1 MITQETMTAAEYITD
16 AELVSRTLAGD
27 RDAFNRIVSR
37 YQILIC
43 SLAYSRIGHLGQ
55 SEDVAQET
63 FITAWKRLRL
73 LRQPEKLRAWLCGI
87 VHNRAKKCLQHEGRN
102 PVRSAESLEIV
113 EESAAPVALP
123 SDETVSREE
132 EALLW
137 RALEQIPQLYR
148 EPLIL
153 FYREHQSIEN
163 VASEMDLSEDAVKQ
177 RLSRG
182 RKMLHE
188 QVESFVEAT
197 LRKTTPS
204 AAFSNAVIAALPLA
218 GGTATTASVSIAGK
232 SAAAAKSS
240 FLLAFLLPF
249 VGVFTGFA
257 AQWLMF
263 RGGKGRMSK
272 PKLILLWVFFLTFA
286 IGGQALVQSCG
297 HHFAWSDPVFFAAV
311 AGFWWFYAMFI
322 ATWVTPIY
330 RRARAASLAGETAGP
345 EMKPMTPL
353 TYAAIVAGTHIM
365 MFWGIINMAWQTHDR
380 LGAII
385 IAGVMTA
392 LGVWNFFKFRNRV
405 GLAMGPAYILQLTS
419 CCVVMLAAFNLRFDL
434 WIANIYGISVAELHQ
449 RMPTWLVPA
458 LTLVLLLW
466 TILLLVITKPKVPKA
481 QAIHA

>member
-87 VHNRAKKCLQHEGRN
+87 LHNRAKKCLQYETRN

-137 RALEQIPQLYR
+137 RALEKIPELYR

-163 VASEMDLSEDAVKQ
+163 VAVEMDLTEDAVKQ

-182 RKMLHE
+182 RKMLQD

-197 LRKTTPS
+197 LRKTAPS

-218 GGTATTASVSIAGK
+218 GASATTSAGIGAAGK
-232 SAAAAKSS
+232 GGLAAKGI
-240 FLLAFLLPF
+240 LAACLLPF
-249 VGVFTGFA
+249 IGVLTGFA

-263 RGGKGRMSK
+263 SGGKRHISRT
-272 PKLILLWVFFLTFA
+272 KLISIWVFVLTFA
-286 IGGQALVQSCG
+286 IGGQALVQYCG
-297 HHFAWSDPVFFAAV
+297 HRFAWSDPVFFAAM
-311 AGFWWFYAMFI
+311 AGFWWFYAMVM
-322 ATWVTPIY
+322 ATWLVNGYCHTS
-330 RRARAASLAGETAGP
+330 AKAAAGSPGHP
-345 EMKPMTPL
+345 DMKPLPPF

-365 MFWGIINMAWQTHDR
+365 MFWGIMLNAWQTHDR

-385 IAGVMTA
+385 IAGVMTV
-392 LGVWNFFKFRNRV
+392 LGLWNFFKYRGRV
-405 GLAMGPAYILQLTS
+405 GPAIGQAYMLQLAS
-419 CCVVMLAAFNLRFDL
+419 CCVVLLAIINLRMDR
-434 WIANIYGISVAELHQ
+434 WIANIYGVSVAELHQ
-449 RMPTWLVPA
+449 RMPVWLIPV

-466 TILLLVITKPKVPKA
+466 TILLLVMTKPKAPSA
-481 QAIHA
+481 QALHA